1 MGLSGSEPEECA
13 KDYIKK
19 YYYLYPCGVYWLSG
33 RDDLMLEISTALANI
48 VSKNL

>member
-19 YYYLYPCGVYWLSG
+19 YCYLYLCGVYWLSG